1 MKESIK
7 IFENAQFGQIRTSIS
22 ANGEPLFCLADV
34 CKALDLS
41 NPRDV
46 KRRLQPK
53 GVCTTDTP
61 TNGGIQQLNFI
72 TEPNLYKCIFQS
84 RKKEAEQF
92 QDWVCGEVL
101 PSIRKSGGYMVA
113 KVDET
118 PEQIMARALMLAK
131 ETIDRQQAALAKAE
145 SKNYVLQCQNDALTS
160 MNEGQQEQIMA
171 RALMLAK
178 ETIDRQ
184 QAALAKAESKNYVL
198 QCQNDALTSMNE
210 GQQRTI
216 KFLQP
221 GATFAKA
228 VETSEHSILVGEL
241 ARIIKQNG
249 VEIGQNRLFAWL
261 REKGYLCKA
270 TFAKAVETSEH
281 SILVGELARI
291 IKQNGVEIGQNRLF
305 AWLREK
311 GYLCKKG
318 EMYNQPTQKAL
329 QLGLFEIK
337 KTVIQK
343 PNGDSLVTT
352 TTKVTGKGQIYFV
365 NKFLY
370 ESINEA
376 ELAKQ
381 AEQAKKG
388 GAQ

>member
-7 IFENAQFGQIRTSIS
+7 IFENAQFGQIRTSVTEC
-22 ANGEPLFCLADV
+22 GEPLFCLTDV
-34 CKALDLS
+34 CKALSLTQPS
-41 NPRDV
+41 RV
-46 KRRLQPK
+46 KSTLRQDGVTIIK
-53 GVCTTDTP
+53 GVTTT
-61 TNGGIQQLNFI
+61 TNQYGKTSEQEVQLNFI

-92 QDWVCGEVL
+92 QDWVCGEIL

-118 PEQIMARALMLAK
+118 PEQIMARALMVAK
-131 ETIDRQQAALAKAE
+131 DTIDRQQAALSKAE
-145 SKNYVLQCQNDALTS
+145 SKNYVLQCQNDAL
-160 MNEGQQEQIMA
+160 A
-171 RALMLAK
+171 
-178 ETIDRQ
+178 
-184 QAALAKAESKNYVL
+184 
-198 QCQNDALTSMNE
+198 SMNE

-249 VEIGQNRLFAWL
+249 VEIGQNRLF
-261 REKGYLCKA
+261 
-270 TFAKAVETSEH
+270 
-281 SILVGELARI
+281 
-291 IKQNGVEIGQNRLF
+291 Q
-305 AWLREK
+305 WLREK

-329 QLGLFEIK
+329 DMGLFEIK
-337 KTVIQK
+337 KTVITK
-343 PNGDSLVTT
+343 PNGNSLVTT
-352 TTKVTGKGQIYFV
+352 TTKVTGKGQVYFV

-370 ESINEA
+370 DAINEM

-388 GAQ
+388 GAL

>member
-7 IFENAQFGQIRTSIS
+7 IFENAQFGQIRTSLTES
-22 ANGEPLFCLADV
+22 GEPLFCLVDV
-34 CKALDLS
+34 CKALGLT
-41 NPRDV
+41 NPRQV
-46 KRRLQPK
+46 KTTLSAR
-53 GVCTTDTP
+53 GVITNDTP
-61 TNGGIQQLNFI
+61 TYNQHGALVMQQMNFI

-113 KVDET
+113 RQDET
-118 PEQIMARALMLAK
+118 PEQIMARALMVAK
-131 ETIDRQQAALAKAE
+131 DTIDRQQAALKQSE
-145 SKNYVLQCQNDALTS
+145 NKNYL
-160 MNEGQQEQIMA
+160 
-171 RALMLAK
+171 
-178 ETIDRQ
+178 
-184 QAALAKAESKNYVL
+184 L

-210 GQQRTI
+210 GQQRHI
-216 KFLQP
+216 KALMP

-249 VEIGQNRLFAWL
+249 VEIGQNRLFQWL
-261 REKGYLCKA
+261 RD
-270 TFAKAVETSEH
+270 
-281 SILVGELARI
+281 
-291 IKQNGVEIGQNRLF
+291 
-305 AWLREK
+305 K

-329 QLGLFEIK
+329 QMGLFELK
-337 KTVIQK
+337 KTVITK

-365 NKFLY
+365 NKFLFDA
-370 ESINEA
+370 INEK

-381 AEQAKKG
+381 AAQAKKG

>member
-7 IFENAQFGQIRTSIS
+7 IFENAQFGQIRTSLTES
-22 ANGEPLFCLADV
+22 GEPLFCLVDV
-34 CKALDLS
+34 CKALGLT
-41 NPRDV
+41 NPRQV
-46 KRRLQPK
+46 KTTLSAR
-53 GVCTTDTP
+53 GVITNDTP
-61 TNGGIQQLNFI
+61 TYNQHGALVMQQMNFI

-113 KVDET
+113 RQDET
-118 PEQIMARALMLAK
+118 PEQIMARALMVAK
-131 ETIDRQQAALAKAE
+131 DTIDRQQAALKQAE
-145 SKNYVLQCQNDALTS
+145 SKNYLLQCQNET
-160 MNEGQQEQIMA
+160 
-171 RALMLAK
+171 LA
-178 ETIDRQ
+178 
-184 QAALAKAESKNYVL
+184 
-198 QCQNDALTSMNE
+198 SMNE
-210 GQQRTI
+210 GQQRHI
-216 KFLQP
+216 KSLMP

-249 VEIGQNRLFAWL
+249 VEIGQNRLFQWL
-261 REKGYLCKA
+261 RD
-270 TFAKAVETSEH
+270 
-281 SILVGELARI
+281 
-291 IKQNGVEIGQNRLF
+291 
-305 AWLREK
+305 K

-329 QLGLFEIK
+329 QMGLFEIK
-337 KTVIQK
+337 KTVITK

-370 ESINEA
+370 DAINDA
-376 ELAKQ
+376 ELKKQ
-381 AEQAKKG
+381 RDEQAKKG

>member
-7 IFENAQFGQIRTSIS
+7 IFENAQFGQIRTSLTES
-22 ANGEPLFCLADV
+22 GEPLFCLVDV
-34 CKALDLS
+34 CKALGLT
-41 NPRDV
+41 NPRQV
-46 KRRLQPK
+46 KTTLSAR
-53 GVCTTDTP
+53 GVITNDTP
-61 TNGGIQQLNFI
+61 TYNQHGALVMQQMNFI

-101 PSIRKSGGYMVA
+101 PSIRKSGGYMTTRQ
-113 KVDET
+113 DET
-118 PEQIMARALMLAK
+118 PEQIMARALVLAK
-131 ETIDRQQAALAKAE
+131 DTIDRQQAALKQSE
-145 SKNYVLQCQNDALTS
+145 NKNYL
-160 MNEGQQEQIMA
+160 
-171 RALMLAK
+171 
-178 ETIDRQ
+178 
-184 QAALAKAESKNYVL
+184 L

-210 GQQRTI
+210 GQQRHI
-216 KFLQP
+216 KALMP

-249 VEIGQNRLFAWL
+249 VEIGQNRLFQWL
-261 REKGYLCKA
+261 RD
-270 TFAKAVETSEH
+270 
-281 SILVGELARI
+281 
-291 IKQNGVEIGQNRLF
+291 
-305 AWLREK
+305 K

-329 QLGLFEIK
+329 QMGLFELK
-337 KTVIQK
+337 KTVITK

-370 ESINEA
+370 DAINQA

-381 AEQAKKG
+381 AAQAKKG

>member
-1 MKESIK
+1 MKDQVT
-7 IFENAQFGQIRTSIS
+7 IFENAQFGRIRTSLTKS
-22 ANGEPLFCLADV
+22 GEPLFCLADV
-34 CKALDLS
+34 CKALDLG
-41 NPRDV
+41 NPSQV
-46 KRRLQPK
+46 KQRLQK
-53 GVCTTDTP
+53 NGVISNEVIDSMNRP
-61 TNGGIQQLNFI
+61 QLMNFI

-113 KVDET
+113 RQDET
-118 PEQIMARALMLAK
+118 PEQIMARALMVAK
-131 ETIDRQQAALAKAE
+131 DTIDRQQAALKQSE
-145 SKNYVLQCQNDALTS
+145 NKNYL
-160 MNEGQQEQIMA
+160 
-171 RALMLAK
+171 
-178 ETIDRQ
+178 
-184 QAALAKAESKNYVL
+184 L

-210 GQQRTI
+210 GQQRHI
-216 KFLQP
+216 KALMP

-249 VEIGQNRLFAWL
+249 VEIGQNRLFSWL
-261 REKGYLCKA
+261 RD
-270 TFAKAVETSEH
+270 
-281 SILVGELARI
+281 
-291 IKQNGVEIGQNRLF
+291 
-305 AWLREK
+305 K

-329 QLGLFEIK
+329 QMGLFELK
-337 KTVIQK
+337 KTVITK

-370 ESINEA
+370 DAINQA

-381 AEQAKKG
+381 AAQAKKG

>member
-1 MKESIK
+1 MKEAIK
-7 IFENAQFGQIRTSIS
+7 IFENVQFGRIRTSLTES
-22 ANGEPLFCLADV
+22 GEPLFCLADV
-34 CKALDLS
+34 CKALDLG
-41 NPRDV
+41 NPSQV
-46 KRRLQPK
+46 KQRLQK
-53 GVCTTDTP
+53 NGVISNEVIDSMNRP
-61 TNGGIQQLNFI
+61 QLMNFI

-113 KVDET
+113 RQDET
-118 PEQIMARALMLAK
+118 PEQIMARALMVAK
-131 ETIDRQQAALAKAE
+131 DTIDRQQAALKQSE
-145 SKNYVLQCQNDALTS
+145 NKNYL
-160 MNEGQQEQIMA
+160 
-171 RALMLAK
+171 
-178 ETIDRQ
+178 
-184 QAALAKAESKNYVL
+184 L

-210 GQQRTI
+210 GQQRHI
-216 KFLQP
+216 KALMP

-249 VEIGQNRLFAWL
+249 VEIGQNRLFQWM
-261 REKGYLCKA
+261 RD
-270 TFAKAVETSEH
+270 
-281 SILVGELARI
+281 
-291 IKQNGVEIGQNRLF
+291 
-305 AWLREK
+305 K

-329 QLGLFEIK
+329 QMGLFELK
-337 KTVIQK
+337 KTVITK

-365 NKFLY
+365 NKFLFDA
-370 ESINEA
+370 INQA

-381 AEQAKKG
+381 AAQAKKG

>member
-7 IFENAQFGQIRTSIS
+7 IFENAQFGQIRTSLTES
-22 ANGEPLFCLADV
+22 GEPLFCLVDV
-34 CKALDLS
+34 CKALGLT
-41 NPRDV
+41 NPRQV
-46 KRRLQPK
+46 KTTLSAR
-53 GVCTTDTP
+53 GVITNDTP
-61 TNGGIQQLNFI
+61 TYNQHGALVMQQMNFI

-101 PSIRKSGGYMVA
+101 PSIRKSGGYMVTRQ
-113 KVDET
+113 DET
-118 PEQIMARALMLAK
+118 PEQIMARALMVAK
-131 ETIDRQQAALAKAE
+131 DTIDRQQAALKQSE
-145 SKNYVLQCQNDALTS
+145 SKNYL
-160 MNEGQQEQIMA
+160 
-171 RALMLAK
+171 
-178 ETIDRQ
+178 
-184 QAALAKAESKNYVL
+184 L

-210 GQQRTI
+210 GQQRHI
-216 KFLQP
+216 KALMP

-249 VEIGQNRLFAWL
+249 VEIGQNRLFQWL
-261 REKGYLCKA
+261 RD
-270 TFAKAVETSEH
+270 
-281 SILVGELARI
+281 
-291 IKQNGVEIGQNRLF
+291 
-305 AWLREK
+305 K

-329 QLGLFEIK
+329 QMGLFELK
-337 KTVIQK
+337 KTVITK

-365 NKFLY
+365 NKFLFDA
-370 ESINEA
+370 INQA

-381 AEQAKKG
+381 AAQAKKG

>member
-1 MKESIK
+1 MKDQVT
-7 IFENAQFGQIRTSIS
+7 IFENAQFGRIRTSLTES
-22 ANGEPLFCLADV
+22 GEPLFCLVDV
-34 CKALDLS
+34 CKALGLT
-41 NPRDV
+41 NPRQV
-46 KRRLQPK
+46 KTTLSAR
-53 GVCTTDTP
+53 GVITNDTP
-61 TNGGIQQLNFI
+61 TYNQHGAMVMQQMNFI

-113 KVDET
+113 RQDET
-118 PEQIMARALMLAK
+118 PEQIMARALVLAK
-131 ETIDRQQAALAKAE
+131 DTIDRQQAALKQSE
-145 SKNYVLQCQNDALTS
+145 NKNYL
-160 MNEGQQEQIMA
+160 
-171 RALMLAK
+171 
-178 ETIDRQ
+178 
-184 QAALAKAESKNYVL
+184 L

-210 GQQRTI
+210 GQQRHI
-216 KFLQP
+216 KALMP

-249 VEIGQNRLFAWL
+249 VEIGQNRLFQWM
-261 REKGYLCKA
+261 RD
-270 TFAKAVETSEH
+270 
-281 SILVGELARI
+281 
-291 IKQNGVEIGQNRLF
+291 
-305 AWLREK
+305 K

-329 QLGLFEIK
+329 QMGLFELK
-337 KTVIQK
+337 KTVITK

-365 NKFLY
+365 NKFLFDA
-370 ESINEA
+370 INQA

-381 AEQAKKG
+381 AAQAKKG

>member
-1 MKESIK
+1 M
-7 IFENAQFGQIRTSIS
+7 NRM
-22 ANGEPLFCLADV
+22 
-34 CKALDLS
+34 
-41 NPRDV
+41 
-46 KRRLQPK
+46 
-53 GVCTTDTP
+53 
-61 TNGGIQQLNFI
+61 QQMNFI

-113 KVDET
+113 RQDET
-118 PEQIMARALMLAK
+118 PEQIMARALVLAK
-131 ETIDRQQAALAKAE
+131 DTIDRQQAALKQSE
-145 SKNYVLQCQNDALTS
+145 NKNYL
-160 MNEGQQEQIMA
+160 
-171 RALMLAK
+171 
-178 ETIDRQ
+178 
-184 QAALAKAESKNYVL
+184 L

-210 GQQRTI
+210 GQQRHI
-216 KFLQP
+216 KALMP

-249 VEIGQNRLFAWL
+249 VEIGQNRLFQWL
-261 REKGYLCKA
+261 RD
-270 TFAKAVETSEH
+270 
-281 SILVGELARI
+281 
-291 IKQNGVEIGQNRLF
+291 
-305 AWLREK
+305 K

-329 QLGLFEIK
+329 QMGLFELK
-337 KTVIQK
+337 KTVITK

-365 NKFLY
+365 NKFLFDA
-370 ESINEA
+370 INQA

-381 AEQAKKG
+381 AAQAKKG

>member
-1 MKESIK
+1 MKDQVT
-7 IFENAQFGQIRTSIS
+7 IFENAQFGRIRTSLTKS
-22 ANGEPLFCLADV
+22 GEPLFCLADV
-34 CKALDLS
+34 CKALDLG
-41 NPRDV
+41 NPSQV
-46 KRRLQPK
+46 KQRLQK
-53 GVCTTDTP
+53 NGVISNEVIDSMNRP
-61 TNGGIQQLNFI
+61 QLMNFI

-113 KVDET
+113 RQDET
-118 PEQIMARALMLAK
+118 PEQIMARALMVAK
-131 ETIDRQQAALAKAE
+131 DTIDRQQAALKQSE
-145 SKNYVLQCQNDALTS
+145 NKNYL
-160 MNEGQQEQIMA
+160 
-171 RALMLAK
+171 
-178 ETIDRQ
+178 
-184 QAALAKAESKNYVL
+184 L

-210 GQQRTI
+210 GQQRHI
-216 KFLQP
+216 KALMP

-249 VEIGQNRLFAWL
+249 VEIGQNRLFSWL
-261 REKGYLCKA
+261 RD
-270 TFAKAVETSEH
+270 
-281 SILVGELARI
+281 
-291 IKQNGVEIGQNRLF
+291 
-305 AWLREK
+305 K

-329 QLGLFEIK
+329 QMGLFELK
-337 KTVIQK
+337 KTVITK

-365 NKFLY
+365 NKFLFDA
-370 ESINEA
+370 INQA

-381 AEQAKKG
+381 AAQAKKG

>member
-7 IFENAQFGQIRTSIS
+7 IFENAQFGQIRTSVTES
-22 ANGEPLFCLADV
+22 GEPLFCLADI
-34 CKALDLS
+34 CKALDLG
-41 NPRDV
+41 NPSQV
-46 KRRLQPK
+46 KQRLQK
-53 GVCTTDTP
+53 NGVISNEVIDSM
-61 TNGGIQQLNFI
+61 NRMQQMNFI

-92 QDWVCGEVL
+92 QDWVCGEIL

-118 PEQIMARALMLAK
+118 PEQIMARALMVAK
-131 ETIDRQQAALAKAE
+131 DTIDRQQAALSKVE
-145 SKNYVLQCQNDALTS
+145 SKNYVLQCQNDAL
-160 MNEGQQEQIMA
+160 A
-171 RALMLAK
+171 
-178 ETIDRQ
+178 
-184 QAALAKAESKNYVL
+184 
-198 QCQNDALTSMNE
+198 SMNE

-249 VEIGQNRLFAWL
+249 VEIGQNRLF
-261 REKGYLCKA
+261 
-270 TFAKAVETSEH
+270 
-281 SILVGELARI
+281 
-291 IKQNGVEIGQNRLF
+291 Q
-305 AWLREK
+305 WLREK

-329 QLGLFEIK
+329 DMGLFEIK
-337 KTVIQK
+337 KTVITK
-343 PNGDSLVTT
+343 PNGNSLVTT
-352 TTKVTGKGQIYFV
+352 TTKVTGKGQVYFV

-370 ESINEA
+370 DAINEV

-388 GAQ
+388 GAL

>member
-1 MKESIK
+1 MKDQVT
-7 IFENAQFGQIRTSIS
+7 IFENAQFGQIRTSVTES
-22 ANGEPLFCLADV
+22 GEPLFCLADV

-46 KRRLQPK
+46 KRRLQSK
-53 GVCTTDTP
+53 GVCTTDTL

-113 KVDET
+113 KADET
-118 PEQIMARALMLAK
+118 PEQIMARALMVAK
-131 ETIDRQQAALAKAE
+131 DTIDRQQAALAKAE
-145 SKNYVLQCQNDALTS
+145 SKALLLQSQNQALS
-160 MNEGQQEQIMA
+160 EMNE
-171 RALMLAK
+171 
-178 ETIDRQ
+178 
-184 QAALAKAESKNYVL
+184 SKSRHINQLLPSV
-198 QCQNDALTSMNE
+198 
-210 GQQRTI
+210 R
-216 KFLQP
+216 
-221 GATFAKA
+221 FAHA

-249 VEIGQNRLFAWL
+249 VEIGQNRLFAYL

-270 TFAKAVETSEH
+270 
-281 SILVGELARI
+281 GER
-291 IKQNGVEIGQNRLF
+291 
-305 AWLREK
+305 
-311 GYLCKKG
+311 
-318 EMYNQPTQKAL
+318 YNQPTQKSL
-329 QLGLFEIK
+329 DMGLFEIK

-365 NKFLY
+365 NRFLY
-370 ESINEA
+370 EEA
-376 ELAKQ
+376 NRKGDEIQRNIEEKM
-381 AEQAKKG
+381 KG
-388 GAQ
+388 GVQ

>member
-7 IFENAQFGQIRTSIS
+7 IFENAQFGQIRTSLTES
-22 ANGEPLFCLADV
+22 GEPLFCLVDV
-34 CKALDLS
+34 CKALGLT
-41 NPRDV
+41 NPRQV
-46 KRRLQPK
+46 KTTLSAR
-53 GVCTTDTP
+53 GVITNDTP
-61 TNGGIQQLNFI
+61 TYNQHGALVMQQMNFI

-92 QDWVCGEVL
+92 QDWVCGEIL

-113 KVDET
+113 RQDET
-118 PEQIMARALMLAK
+118 PEQIMARALMVAK
-131 ETIDRQQAALAKAE
+131 DTIDRQQAALKQSE
-145 SKNYVLQCQNDALTS
+145 NKNYL
-160 MNEGQQEQIMA
+160 
-171 RALMLAK
+171 
-178 ETIDRQ
+178 
-184 QAALAKAESKNYVL
+184 L

-210 GQQRTI
+210 GQQRHI
-216 KFLQP
+216 KALMP

-249 VEIGQNRLFAWL
+249 VEIGQNRLFQWL
-261 REKGYLCKA
+261 RD
-270 TFAKAVETSEH
+270 
-281 SILVGELARI
+281 
-291 IKQNGVEIGQNRLF
+291 
-305 AWLREK
+305 K

-329 QLGLFEIK
+329 QMGLFELK
-337 KTVIQK
+337 KTVITK

-365 NKFLY
+365 NKFLFDA
-370 ESINEA
+370 INQA

-381 AEQAKKG
+381 AAQAKKG

>member
-7 IFENAQFGQIRTSIS
+7 IFENAQFGQIRTSVTES
-22 ANGEPLFCLADV
+22 GEPLFCLVDI
-34 CKALDLS
+34 CKALGLT
-41 NPRDV
+41 NPRKV
-46 KRRLQPK
+46 KTSLNPK
-53 GVCTTDTP
+53 GVTISDTP

-92 QDWVCGEVL
+92 QDWVCSEVL
-101 PSIRKSGGYMVA
+101 PSIRKSGGYMTA
-113 KVDET
+113 RQDET
-118 PEQIMARALMLAK
+118 PEQIMARALMVAK
-131 ETIDRQQAALAKAE
+131 DTIDRQQAALKQSE
-145 SKNYVLQCQNDALTS
+145 NKNYL
-160 MNEGQQEQIMA
+160 
-171 RALMLAK
+171 
-178 ETIDRQ
+178 
-184 QAALAKAESKNYVL
+184 L

-210 GQQRTI
+210 GQQRHI
-216 KFLQP
+216 KALMP

-249 VEIGQNRLFAWL
+249 VEIGQNRLFQWM
-261 REKGYLCKA
+261 RD
-270 TFAKAVETSEH
+270 
-281 SILVGELARI
+281 
-291 IKQNGVEIGQNRLF
+291 
-305 AWLREK
+305 K

-329 QLGLFEIK
+329 QMGLFEIK
-337 KTVIQK
+337 KTVITK

-365 NKFLY
+365 NKFLFDA
-370 ESINEA
+370 INQA

-381 AEQAKKG
+381 AAQAKKG

>member
-1 MKESIK
+1 MKDQVT
-7 IFENAQFGQIRTSIS
+7 IFENAQFGRIRTSLTKS
-22 ANGEPLFCLADV
+22 GEPLFCLADV
-34 CKALDLS
+34 CKALDLG
-41 NPRDV
+41 NPSQV
-46 KRRLQPK
+46 KQRLQK
-53 GVCTTDTP
+53 NGVISNEVIDSMNRP
-61 TNGGIQQLNFI
+61 QLMNFI

-113 KVDET
+113 RQDET
-118 PEQIMARALMLAK
+118 PEQIMARALMVAK
-131 ETIDRQQAALAKAE
+131 DTIDRQQAALKQSE
-145 SKNYVLQCQNDALTS
+145 NKNYL
-160 MNEGQQEQIMA
+160 
-171 RALMLAK
+171 
-178 ETIDRQ
+178 
-184 QAALAKAESKNYVL
+184 L

-210 GQQRTI
+210 GQQRHI
-216 KFLQP
+216 KALMP

-249 VEIGQNRLFAWL
+249 VEIGQNRLFQWM
-261 REKGYLCKA
+261 RD
-270 TFAKAVETSEH
+270 
-281 SILVGELARI
+281 
-291 IKQNGVEIGQNRLF
+291 
-305 AWLREK
+305 K

-329 QLGLFEIK
+329 QMGLFELK
-337 KTVIQK
+337 KTVITK

-370 ESINEA
+370 DAINQA

-381 AEQAKKG
+381 AAQAKKG

>member
-1 MKESIK
+1 MKEAIK
-7 IFENAQFGQIRTSIS
+7 IFENAQFGRIRTSLTE
-22 ANGEPLFCLADV
+22 NGDPLFCLADV
-34 CKALDLS
+34 CKALDLG
-41 NPRDV
+41 NPSQV
-46 KRRLQPK
+46 KQRLQK
-53 GVCTTDTP
+53 NGVISNEVIDSMNRP
-61 TNGGIQQLNFI
+61 QLMNFI

-101 PSIRKSGGYMVA
+101 PSIRKSGGYMTA
-113 KVDET
+113 RQDET
-118 PEQIMARALMLAK
+118 PEQIMARALVLAK
-131 ETIDRQQAALAKAE
+131 DTIDRQQAALKQSE
-145 SKNYVLQCQNDALTS
+145 NKNYL
-160 MNEGQQEQIMA
+160 
-171 RALMLAK
+171 
-178 ETIDRQ
+178 
-184 QAALAKAESKNYVL
+184 L

-210 GQQRTI
+210 GQQRHI
-216 KFLQP
+216 KALMP

-261 REKGYLCKA
+261 RD
-270 TFAKAVETSEH
+270 
-281 SILVGELARI
+281 
-291 IKQNGVEIGQNRLF
+291 
-305 AWLREK
+305 K

-329 QLGLFEIK
+329 QMGLFELK
-337 KTVIQK
+337 KTVITK

-365 NKFLY
+365 NKFLFDA
-370 ESINEA
+370 INQA

-381 AEQAKKG
+381 AAQAKKG

>member
-1 MKESIK
+1 MKDQVT
-7 IFENAQFGQIRTSIS
+7 IFENAQFGRIRTSLTES
-22 ANGEPLFCLADV
+22 GEPLFCLADV
-34 CKALDLS
+34 CKALDLG
-41 NPRDV
+41 NPSQV
-46 KRRLQPK
+46 KQRLQK
-53 GVCTTDTP
+53 NGVISNEVIDSMNRP
-61 TNGGIQQLNFI
+61 QLMNFI

-113 KVDET
+113 RQDET
-118 PEQIMARALMLAK
+118 PEQIMARALMVAK
-131 ETIDRQQAALAKAE
+131 DTIDRQQAALKQSE
-145 SKNYVLQCQNDALTS
+145 NKNYL
-160 MNEGQQEQIMA
+160 
-171 RALMLAK
+171 
-178 ETIDRQ
+178 
-184 QAALAKAESKNYVL
+184 L

-210 GQQRTI
+210 GQQRHI
-216 KFLQP
+216 KALMP

-249 VEIGQNRLFAWL
+249 VEIGQNRLFSWL
-261 REKGYLCKA
+261 RD
-270 TFAKAVETSEH
+270 
-281 SILVGELARI
+281 
-291 IKQNGVEIGQNRLF
+291 
-305 AWLREK
+305 K

-329 QLGLFEIK
+329 QMGLFELK
-337 KTVIQK
+337 KTVITK

-365 NKFLY
+365 NKFLFDA
-370 ESINEA
+370 INQA

-381 AEQAKKG
+381 AAQAKKG